1 MRIMVFMIDITAITF
16 MNPTLLFKVAT
27 RFITRRSPLLLLFS
41 TVVFLIFFIVVSAHS
56 AH

>member
-1 MRIMVFMIDITAITF
+1 MRVPVFMVHIPVVSL

-27 RFITRRSPLLLLFS
+27 RFITRRSPLLLFFS
-41 TVVFLIFFIVVSAHS
+41 TVIFLIFFIVVSAHS

>member
-1 MRIMVFMIDITAITF
+1 MIDIVTVAL

-27 RFITRRSPLLLLFS
+27 RFITRRSPLLLFLSAMIS
-41 TVVFLIFFIVVSAHS
+41 TIFFIVISAHS

>member
-1 MRIMVFMIDITAITF
+1 MRVPVFMVHIPVVSF

-27 RFITRRSPLLLLFS
+27 RFITRRSPLLLFFS

>member
-27 RFITRRSPLLLLFS
+27 RFITRRSPLLLFFS
-41 TVVFLIFFIVVSAHS
+41 TVIFLIFFIVVSAHS